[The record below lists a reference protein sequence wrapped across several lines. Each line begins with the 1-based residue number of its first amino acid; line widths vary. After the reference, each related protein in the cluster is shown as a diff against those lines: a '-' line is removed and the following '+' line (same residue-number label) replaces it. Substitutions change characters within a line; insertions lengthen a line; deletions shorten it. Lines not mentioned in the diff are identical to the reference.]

1 MNGGKIII
9 ETVVDTS
16 GVDKGIKKIQDKSVD
31 VKLFD
36 SKSMAKEVIET
47 NNKVKNLNVNY
58 GALAKK
64 AKLVKDNMYS
74 AKTEV
79 QEIKEE
85 VNKIKLDLLNPKNN
99 GKNNGFEGMMKSAKK
114 FALSLISIRGVYA
127 LLSKASQAY
136 MSTDKTTTNQMEAN
150 WVGLGTILAPAIDL
164 IVGLFKKAV
173 TSILYFMS
181 VLTGVNYI
189 EKANTAILKKQTEAT
204 KELTKANDKLNASF
218 DEMNVLQEPSS
229 KGSEIDTNAL
239 FDISDIGESARKT
252 IEKIGT
258 ALKPVY
264 EKIKDIIKWALDN
277 PEAILGILG
286 GATLL
291 TMLGKIIGV
300 AGVGTTAGTGLSGIL
315 GLLLAIASIG
325 VIAIEIK
332 TIFDAK
338 KKLDETRKITN
349 SLYEDTLKNN
359 EKLVDVFEEVKDQID
374 YTTESGKEFVK
385 LQFEMAKK
393 SLEQADANYKEKESW
408 GLLETIK
415 KGVSGQTKE
424 LTDEYYANIDA
435 VYAQIEILSELYDQG
450 ALNEEQTKQYVD
462 IMKRFKEQTEI
473 TKGPIGD
480 LTDEFWL
487 NSEQVKVLKE
497 RYKDVDKK
505 LQEVSNSTDKN
516 KQKTK
521 ELNKEIDNLPNKKTV
536 NIDVKTENATKK
548 TKGFLASLINDGIFA
563 PINQLSKNLGLNF
576 KIPYLATGGII
587 NNPGSGVPLGM
598 ARGGEAG
605 AEGVIPLTDAQAMET
620 LGATIGKYISISAT
634 VPVYVGNRQIAREI
648 KKINAE
654 NDFAMNR

>member
-1 MNGGKIII
+1 MDGWIRIGTKVETKDFDAQIKYLERKANETEKVLESDLKMPVELRMDEQSRLKLRSDLQKTKNQIISLQ
-9 ETVVDTS
+9 EQARK
-16 GVDKGIKKIQDKSVD
+16 GVDIKPKETSKN
-31 VKLFD
+31 FD
-36 SKSMAKEVIET
+36 DM
-47 NNKVKNLNVNY
+47 
-58 GALAKK
+58 
-64 AKLVKDNMYS
+64 
-74 AKTEV
+74 
-79 QEIKEE
+79 
-85 VNKIKLDLLNPKNN
+85 
-99 GKNNGFEGMMKSAKK
+99 FKSAKR

-136 MSTDKTTTNQMEAN
+136 MQTDENTTKQMESN
-150 WVGLGTILAPAIDL
+150 WIGLGTVLAPAIDL

-181 VLTGVNYI
+181 VLTGANYI

-229 KGSEIDTNAL
+229 SSASDGVDTAPL

-300 AGVGTTAGTGLSGIL
+300 AGVGTTVGTGLSGIL
-315 GLLLAIASIG
+315 GILLAIASIG
-325 VIAIEIK
+325 VITIEIK
-332 TIFDAK
+332 AIYNSVKEAQKTFKNTEKMADSLREANNK
-338 KKLDETRKITN
+338 VVKTFKEMKDE
-349 SLYEDTLKNN
+349 
-359 EKLVDVFEEVKDQID
+359 ID
-374 YTTESGKEFVK
+374 FTTESGKGFIEM
-385 LQFEMAKK
+385 QFKMAEN
-393 SLEQADANYKEKESW
+393 SIQQANNNYKEKESW
-408 GLLETIK
+408 GILETAVN
-415 KGVSGQTKE
+415 GMTGATE
-424 LTDEYYANIDA
+424 NLTDAYYTNVDST
-435 VYAQIEILSELYDQG
+435 YAQIQILSELYNQG
-450 ALNEEQTKQYVD
+450 VLNEDQTKQYID

-473 TKGPIGD
+473 TKGPVGD

-487 NSEQVKVLKE
+487 NSEQIKVLKE
-497 RYKDVDKK
+497 RYQDVDKK

-548 TKGFLASLINDGIFA
+548 TKGFLASLINEGIFA
-563 PINQLSKNLGLNF
+563 PINTLSKNLGFNF

-587 NNPGSGVPLGM
+587 NNPGTGVPLGM

-605 AEGVIPLTDAQAMET
+605 AEGVIPLTDTQAMET
-620 LGATIGKYISISAT
+620 LGETIGKYITINASITNTMNGRVIS
-634 VPVYVGNRQIAREI
+634 RELQ
-648 KKINAE
+648 KINTN

>member
-1 MNGGKIII
+1 MFDGIIRI
-9 ETVVDTS
+9 ATKVETKDFDAQIKYLEQKANETEKVLESDLKMPVELRMDERSRLKLRSDLQKTKNQIIS
-16 GVDKGIKKIQDKSVD
+16 LQEQARKGVD
-31 VKLFD
+31 VKPKDTSKNFD
-36 SKSMAKEVIET
+36 DM
-47 NNKVKNLNVNY
+47 
-58 GALAKK
+58 
-64 AKLVKDNMYS
+64 
-74 AKTEV
+74 
-79 QEIKEE
+79 
-85 VNKIKLDLLNPKNN
+85 
-99 GKNNGFEGMMKSAKK
+99 FKSAKR
-114 FALSLISIRGVYA
+114 FALSLISIRTAYS

-136 MSTDKTTTNQMEAN
+136 MQTDETTTKQMEAN
-150 WVGLGTILAPAIDL
+150 WVGLGAILSPAINL

-229 KGSEIDTNAL
+229 SSTGGGVDTAPL

-332 TIFDAK
+332 TIYNAK
-338 KKLDETRKITN
+338 KDLEDARKITN

-359 EKLVDVFEEVKDQID
+359 KKLVDVFEEVKDQID

-415 KGVSGQTKE
+415 NGVSGTTE
-424 LTDEYYANIDA
+424 DLTNKYYANVDA

-450 ALNEEQTKQYVD
+450 ALNEEQTKQYID

-473 TKGPIGD
+473 TKGPVGD

-487 NSEQVKVLKE
+487 NSEQIKVLKE
-497 RYKDVDKK
+497 RYQDVDKK

-563 PINQLSKNLGLNF
+563 PINQLSKNLGFNF

-587 NNPGSGVPLGM
+587 NNPGTGVPLGM

-605 AEGVIPLTDAQAMET
+605 AEGVIPLTDTQAMET
-620 LGATIGKYISISAT
+620 LGATIGKYITINASITNTMNGRVIS
-634 VPVYVGNRQIAREI
+634 RELQ
-648 KKINAE
+648 KINTN
-654 NDFAMNR
+654 NDFATNR

>member
-1 MNGGKIII
+1 MNSGKIII

-16 GVDKGIKKIQDKSVD
+16 GVDKGIKEIQDKSVD

-99 GKNNGFEGMMKSAKK
+99 GKNNGFEGMMKSVKK

-136 MSTDKTTTNQMEAN
+136 MQTDETTTKQMEAN

-164 IVGLFKKAV
+164 IVELFKKAV

-181 VLTGVNYI
+181 VLTGANYI
-189 EKANTAILKKQTEAT
+189 EKANTAILKKQTQAT
-204 KELTKANDKLNASF
+204 NDLAKANGKLSASF

-229 KGSEIDTNAL
+229 SSTSGGVDTAPL

-258 ALKPVY
+258 ELKPVY

-300 AGVGTTAGTGLSGIL
+300 AGTGTAVGTGLAGIW
-315 GLLLAIASIG
+315 GLLLGIASIG
-325 VIAIEIK
+325 VITISIK
-332 TIFDAK
+332 TISGAN
-338 KKLDETRKITN
+338 KKLKETQKLTDEIRK
-349 SLYEDTLKNN
+349 DTTKYNN
-359 EKLVDVFEEVKDQID
+359 KLVEEFKKVKDSID
-374 YTTESGKEFVK
+374 YTTESGKKYV
-385 LQFEMAKK
+385 QYQIDSAKK
-393 SLEQADANYKEKESW
+393 SIKQADANYKEYESW
-408 GLLETIK
+408 GVLETAVN
-415 KGVSGQTKE
+415 GMTGTTEE
-424 LTDEYYANIDA
+424 LTKKYYENIETS
-435 VYAQIEILSELYDQG
+435 YAQIQILGDLYDQG
-450 ALNEEQTKQYVD
+450 VLNKEQTKEYVE
-462 IMKRFKEQTEI
+462 ILKRFKEQTEV
-473 TKGPIGD
+473 TEGPVGD
-480 LTDEFWL
+480 LTDTFRL
-487 NSEQVKVLKE
+487 NKEEMEKVGLK
-497 RYKDVDKK
+497 YKDVEQRLGDLGVETNKG
-505 LQEVSNSTDKN
+505 
-516 KQKTK
+516 KQKITD
-521 ELNKEIDNLPNKKTV
+521 LTNEIVKIPSKKT
-536 NIDVKTENATKK
+536 IDLQVKTSDAQSVLNNLFSKINATISGVFGTIGISVPK
-548 TKGFLASLINDGIFA
+548 LAV
-563 PINQLSKNLGLNF
+563 
-576 KIPYLATGGII
+576 GGIV
-587 NNPGSGVPLGM
+587 NNPGAGVPIGR
-598 ARGGEAG
+598 AITGESG
-605 AEGVIPLTDAQAMET
+605 AEGVIPLTDTQAMET
-620 LGATIGKYISISAT
+620 LGATIGKYITINASITNTMNGRVIS
-634 VPVYVGNRQIAREI
+634 RELQ
-648 KKINAE
+648 KINTN
-654 NDFAMNR
+654 NDFATNR